1 MFEASATH
9 VNHPLFKHDHE
20 DSGGPGMIFEG
31 KYELKTPRERLWEFI
46 NDPAKISKCL
56 PDLKSLNV
64 ESAEKFL
71 ATIPVG
77 VGFIKADFK
86 FKIEIIDKQPIS
98 SVRVKA
104 VGTGSGSSITIDTLI
119 ELNEIPEGSE
129 LKYTS
134 ETKVGG
140 MIASL
145 GQRLIRDAAEKII
158 VGVFTCVKQQVE

>member
-1 MFEASATH
+1 
-9 VNHPLFKHDHE
+9 
-20 DSGGPGMIFEG
+20 MIFEG
-31 KYELKTPRERLWEFI
+31 KYELITPRERLWEFI
-46 NDPAKISKCL
+46 NDPAKIGKCL

-64 ESAEKFL
+64 ESADKFL

-104 VGTGSGSSITIDTLI
+104 VGAGSGSSITIDTMI
-119 ELNEIPEGSE
+119 ELNEIPDGSE

-134 ETKVGG
+134 EAKVGG

-145 GQRLIRDAAEKII
+145 GQRLIRDTADKII
-158 VGVFTCVKQQVE
+158 AGVFTCVKQQVE